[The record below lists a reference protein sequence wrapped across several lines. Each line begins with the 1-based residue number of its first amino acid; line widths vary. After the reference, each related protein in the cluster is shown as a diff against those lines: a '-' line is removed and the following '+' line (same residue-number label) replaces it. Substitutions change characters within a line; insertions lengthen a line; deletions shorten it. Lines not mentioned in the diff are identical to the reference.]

1 MRLTFLGL
9 AMNVATLQEPSWFR
23 ALTKEPI
30 TKESTTKGKKSL
42 VCEPER
48 RFWKLSEQAVSSK
61 FAMIEMLV
69 LVLFLVVALVGIA
82 SCFSELSHL
91 LESDAIGHVAM
102 RAVSGGR

>member
-1 MRLTFLGL
+1 
-9 AMNVATLQEPSWFR
+9 MNTSMNGATLQPPSWFR

-30 TKESTTKGKKSL
+30 TKESTTKSQTKGKKSL
-42 VCEPER
+42 VREPER

-61 FAMIEMLV
+61 FAMIELLV

-102 RAVSGGR
+102 RVVGGAR